1 MKKKIFLFL
10 FFFPFTTLWVKGG
23 WKPLFKFPEANLQ
36 TMDGKPFNTKNLQND
51 GKPILLTFWA
61 TWCKPCMKEH
71 DAINDLYDEW
81 IEETGVKIYAI
92 SIDDTRSAKRVMPTV
107 NGKGWEFDVLLD
119 TNGDFKRLMNV
130 NIPPHVFVLNGKK
143 EVVWQHVGYLDG
155 DEAKYIDVI
164 RNVLAGKPVE

>member
-1 MKKKIFLFL
+1 M
-10 FFFPFTTLWVKGG
+10 
-23 WKPLFKFPEANLQ
+23 
-36 TMDGKPFNTKNLQND
+36 
-51 GKPILLTFWA
+51 
-61 TWCKPCMKEH
+61 
-71 DAINDLYDEW
+71 
-81 IEETGVKIYAI
+81 ETGVKIYAI

>member
-1 MKKKIFLFL
+1 
-10 FFFPFTTLWVKGG
+10 
-23 WKPLFKFPEANLQ
+23 
-36 TMDGKPFNTKNLQND
+36 
-51 GKPILLTFWA
+51 
-61 TWCKPCMKEH
+61 MKEH

-143 EVVWQHVGYLDG
+143 RGRMATCRLFRW
-155 DEAKYIDVI
+155 
-164 RNVLAGKPVE
+164 R